1 MLQNVIGFKLTT
13 LAAVAALLA
22 LALLI
27 FGCADDDPEPTPQ
40 PAPTAAPV
48 DISPL
53 ANQITRLEQSLL
65 DAMAQMQPPLSE
77 DEIRS
82 LIENAVSQSAPEGI
96 SGAEIQAMVD
106 SAVAAAAAEGVNQED
121 VTAAIGAALAQAAA
135 NQPEPL
141 TQADVERIVRAAVA
155 TPEPT
160 PAPTPTP
167 TAAPTPAPAT
177 PMAPKAPVASRLL
190 VAISPPG
197 SQTTMYHTQNSG
209 SSTGVLRTIYDQL
222 LWMDRYTEAY
232 EPMLATGWSM
242 SPDGKTW
249 TFDLREGVMFHD
261 GTEFTSKDIRR
272 SFDVT
277 TLESS
282 LSYRRRTWVNWVGDS
297 TNIDI
302 SDPYQ
307 VVFNLQ
313 VPTPFLIQDVA
324 EASVFPILSADHW
337 DTAGEDGYAD
347 NPIGTGPFTYAE
359 FGVGV
364 GLVVERFKDPDDDH
378 WWKIPEFAEVEF
390 QYTPEPAVR
399 QAKLIAR
406 ETHIASIPA
415 LLMQGATA
423 AGFKRVRST
432 LPGMSFF
439 FVFPLFFPEPIEF
452 QGSSYGDNYDP
463 EDPLNNVKVRE
474 ALNIAI
480 DREEIREVFLG
491 DRAFLQAVH
500 GMMPTRRAYDPA
512 WTPYPYDPERAKAL
526 LAEAGYPD
534 GLTIDVVVAPNMSG
548 FPEAPDIT
556 EATLPYWNAIG
567 VKTNFTTLDYGLVIS
582 NTQTYQ
588 YGRTLVGY
596 RFGVGPGYISGTWSN
611 GLFSGVPIWQDPFL
625 LEHYKEYE
633 QTVDA
638 DRLDALELIYGQRMY
653 ENYGTVPMFWIL
665 PEAAMDP
672 EVVAEYEA
680 NMGNFGPVRHLEFA
694 VPVYN

>member
-1 MLQNVIGFKLTT
+1 
-13 LAAVAALLA
+13 
-22 LALLI
+22 
-27 FGCADDDPEPTPQ
+27 
-40 PAPTAAPV
+40 
-48 DISPL
+48 
-53 ANQITRLEQSLL
+53 
-65 DAMAQMQPPLSE
+65 
-77 DEIRS
+77 
-82 LIENAVSQSAPEGI
+82 
-96 SGAEIQAMVD
+96 
-106 SAVAAAAAEGVNQED
+106 
-121 VTAAIGAALAQAAA
+121 
-135 NQPEPL
+135 
-141 TQADVERIVRAAVA
+141 
-155 TPEPT
+155 
-160 PAPTPTP
+160 
-167 TAAPTPAPAT
+167 
-177 PMAPKAPVASRLL
+177 
-190 VAISPPG
+190 
-197 SQTTMYHTQNSG
+197 MYHTQNSG

-232 EPMLATGWSM
+232 EPMLATEWSM

-261 GTEFTSKDIRR
+261 GTEFTSKDVRR

-282 LSYRRRTWVNWVGDS
+282 LSYRKRTWDNWVGDS

-302 SDPYQ
+302 SDPHR

-324 EASVFPILSADHW
+324 EASVFPILNADHW
-337 DTAGEDGYAD
+337 DSEGEDGYSD
-347 NPIGTGPFTYAE
+347 NPIGTGPFTFSE

-364 GLVVERFKDPDDDH
+364 GLVVERFKDPDDNH
-378 WWKIPEFAEVEF
+378 WWKIPDFAEVEF
-390 QYTPEPAVR
+390 QYIPEPATR

-452 QGSSYGDNYDP
+452 QGSEYGKNYDP
-463 EDPLNNVKVRE
+463 NDPLNDVRVRE

-512 WTPYPYDPERAKAL
+512 WTPYPYDPERAKML
-526 LAEAGYPD
+526 LAEAGYAN
-534 GLTIDVVVAPNMSG
+534 GLELNVVVAPNMSG

-567 VKTNFTTLDYGLVIS
+567 VDTNFTTLDYGLVIS

-588 YGRTLVGY
+588 YGRTMVGY

-611 GLFSGVPIWQDPFL
+611 GLFSGVPIWQDPVL

-653 ENYGTVPMFWIL
+653 ENYGTIPMFWIL